1 MKKILAFIFACG
13 IALPAWADDATHV
26 VGNSPDAE
34 YATIAA
40 ALAASDPGDLIV
52 IEDGTYSENLVISAG
67 ESVTLQGNVD
77 QHSAVKIKGRIKIA
91 DGGTAQIEYV
101 DINAAGF
108 NYGVQVNGRGIIQHG
123 TIRNGQYGV
132 LVNETGNAEVYDQVI
147 KQANRDGV
155 RVKPGGKLDVS
166 YSWIRHNAKAGVRAN
181 TTTRLR
187 ITDSV
192 LSSNRTGI
200 YWINATHRNNDILR
214 NKIKHHTTGIHLKNS
229 VAYRSDNRFADNTTN
244 LVED

>member
-1 MKKILAFIFACG
+1 M
-13 IALPAWADDATHV
+13 PAWADDATHV

-40 ALAASDPGDLIV
+40 ALAASNRGDLIV
-52 IEDGTYSENLVISAG
+52 VEAGTYIENLTIAAG
-67 ESVTLQGNVD
+67 ESVTIQGDPLQRKGVI
-77 QHSAVKIKGRIKIA
+77 IKGKIHIE

-101 DINAAGF
+101 DINATGKD
-108 NYGVQVNGRGIIQHG
+108 YGVKVNGRGIIQHG
-123 TIRNGQYGV
+123 TIRNGRDGV
-132 LVNETGNAEVYDQVI
+132 LVSATGNAEVYDQVI
-147 KQANRDGV
+147 KQADRDGV
-155 RVKPGGKLDVS
+155 HVKPGGKLDVS
-166 YSWIRHNAKAGVRAN
+166 YAWIRHNAKAGVRAN
-181 TTTRLR
+181 TTTHLR

-192 LSSNRTGI
+192 FSNNQTGI
-200 YWINATHRNNDILR
+200 YFINATHHNNDILR